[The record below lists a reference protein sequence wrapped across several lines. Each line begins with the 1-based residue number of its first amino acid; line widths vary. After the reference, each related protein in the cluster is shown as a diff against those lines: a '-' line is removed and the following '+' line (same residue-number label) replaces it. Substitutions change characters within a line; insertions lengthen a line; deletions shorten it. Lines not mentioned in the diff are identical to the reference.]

1 MALLRGWVIDIDPC
15 ERLVELRPRNTCHA
29 LAGKGVGCA
38 PAVPQRQAGAAQG
51 ILGPVVFAPRP
62 DNAPVLR
69 NQRAVLEDPG
79 ITVPAAVVEILVV
92 VGGLLAPHPV
102 DRLAGAVAVRI
113 GVGVVSGVI
122 VPGARQRIETIAEL
136 VEVGMPVPGR
146 RAHGVVVVAD
156 VLRSAVALVLRD
168 EHQPEGVAALPQGV
182 RRQAPGERH
191 VLLRRRRKRQERE
204 RPKPEQQRRR
214 GSTKRPDTG
223 EHHAPAGRAG
233 KVRRPAERGGGISF
247 SSGRN
252 ARSGRGRFRRP
263 AGSACAQPGHGTP
276 RRT

>member
-1 MALLRGWVIDIDPC
+1 MALLRGCVIDIDPC

-146 RAHGVVVVAD
+146 RTHGVVVVAD

-168 EHQPEGVAALPQGV
+168 EHQPEGVAALPQAV

-191 VLLRRRRKRQERE
+191 VLLRRRRKLQERE
-204 RPKPEQQRRR
+204 RAKPEQQRRR
-214 GSTKRPDTG
+214 RSAKRPDTG
-223 EHHAPAGRAG
+223 EHHAPARRAG
-233 KVRRPAERGGGISF
+233 KVPHPAEPGWEFSI

-252 ARSGRGRFRRP
+252 TRCGRGRIRRLTEPPSTQP
-263 AGSACAQPGHGTP
+263 AHAAP